1 VKNKQSISYL
11 VRFNEAANDFYW
23 LIFVAENK
31 CIIKL
36 LTFKI
41 KRMKK
46 KLYFLLAILL
56 VIFVVIQLIP
66 AKLPPNSS
74 VPVSENILAQNASNE
89 VMTILKTSCFDCHSN
104 QTDYRWYAHIVPVSF
119 LIARDV
125 SKGREA
131 LNFSEWSTYNKRKL
145 VRKLGDIKEQITK
158 KEMPMKIYTLMH
170 PDTKLNQ
177 AQMLLI
183 TDWADQE
190 TKKIMGQ

>member
-1 VKNKQSISYL
+1 
-11 VRFNEAANDFYW
+11 
-23 LIFVAENK
+23 
-31 CIIKL
+31 
-36 LTFKI
+36 
-41 KRMKK
+41 MKK
-46 KLYFLLAILL
+46 KLYFSLAILL
-56 VIFVVIQLIP
+56 VILVVIQLIP
-66 AKLPPNSS
+66 SKLPDNS
-74 VPVSENILAQNASNE
+74 VPLQENAQVQNASNE

-104 QTDYRWYAHIVPVSF
+104 QTVYRWYAHVTPVSL

-131 LNFSEWSTYNKRKL
+131 LNFSEWNTYNKRKL
-145 VRKLGDIKEQITK
+145 IRKLGDIKEQITR

-170 PDTKLNQ
+170 PDAKLNQ

>member
-1 VKNKQSISYL
+1 MGSGHGRCV
-11 VRFNEAANDFYW
+11 NE
-23 LIFVAENK
+23 V
-31 CIIKL
+31 
-36 LTFKI
+36 

-46 KLYFLLAILL
+46 KLYFSLAILL
-56 VIFVVIQLIP
+56 VILVVIQLIP
-66 AKLPPNSS
+66 SKLPPNSS
-74 VPVSENILAQNASNE
+74 VPLPDNIQVQNASSE

-104 QTDYRWYAHIVPVSF
+104 QTVYRWYAHVTPVSW

-131 LNFSEWSTYNKRKL
+131 LNFSEWNTYNKRKL

-158 KEMPMKIYTLMH
+158 KEIPMKIYTLMH

-183 TDWADQE
+183 TDWTDQE

>member
-1 VKNKQSISYL
+1 
-11 VRFNEAANDFYW
+11 
-23 LIFVAENK
+23 
-31 CIIKL
+31 
-36 LTFKI
+36 
-41 KRMKK
+41 MKK
-46 KLYFLLAILL
+46 KLYFSLAILL
-56 VIFVVIQLIP
+56 VILVVIQLIP

-170 PDTKLNQ
+170 PNTQLNQ

-183 TDWADQE
+183 TDWAEQE

>member
-1 VKNKQSISYL
+1 
-11 VRFNEAANDFYW
+11 
-23 LIFVAENK
+23 
-31 CIIKL
+31 
-36 LTFKI
+36 
-41 KRMKK
+41 MKK

-104 QTDYRWYAHIVPVSF
+104 QTDYRWYAHVTPVSL

-170 PDTKLNQ
+170 PNTQLNQ

-183 TDWADQE
+183 TDWAEQE

>member
-1 VKNKQSISYL
+1 
-11 VRFNEAANDFYW
+11 
-23 LIFVAENK
+23 
-31 CIIKL
+31 
-36 LTFKI
+36 
-41 KRMKK
+41 MKK

-170 PDTKLNQ
+170 PNTQLNQ

-183 TDWADQE
+183 TDWAEQE

>member
-1 VKNKQSISYL
+1 
-11 VRFNEAANDFYW
+11 
-23 LIFVAENK
+23 
-31 CIIKL
+31 
-36 LTFKI
+36 
-41 KRMKK
+41 MKK

>member
-1 VKNKQSISYL
+1 
-11 VRFNEAANDFYW
+11 
-23 LIFVAENK
+23 
-31 CIIKL
+31 
-36 LTFKI
+36 
-41 KRMKK
+41 MKK
-46 KLYFLLAILL
+46 KLYFSLAILL
-56 VIFVVIQLIP
+56 VILVVIQFIP
-66 AKLPPNSS
+66 SKLPPNSS
-74 VPVSENILAQNASNE
+74 VPENIQVQNASSE

-170 PDTKLNQ
+170 PNTQLNQ

-183 TDWADQE
+183 SDWAEQE

>member
-1 VKNKQSISYL
+1 
-11 VRFNEAANDFYW
+11 
-23 LIFVAENK
+23 
-31 CIIKL
+31 
-36 LTFKI
+36 
-41 KRMKK
+41 MKK
-46 KLYFLLAILL
+46 KLYFSLAILL
-56 VIFVVIQLIP
+56 VILVVIQLIP

-74 VPVSENILAQNASNE
+74 VPENIQVQNASNE